1 MRSRLWD
8 QDWFADAVW
17 SADRVV
23 GINLHFITAFL
34 DRYVKDDAS
43 RAAYLDGLVPDS
55 PTANGRPQRPAA
67 TAPTVPERRRHGLER
82 LPAPAR
88 GGAGA
93 AARAAAMSRDLS
105 CRYRVVDVFT
115 RQALE
120 GNPLAVFP
128 DAAHL
133 DAMTMQ
139 RIARELNL
147 PETTFVLPV
156 TRDDCVARVRIFTP
170 AREMAFAGH
179 PTLGTSFV
187 LWEEGRLSG
196 AGHAFNLEEQV
207 GPVPVRI
214 GPESPP
220 LLWLGMPP
228 VHDGPRFARDPCARA
243 LGLGLQDL
251 LEFEPQ
257 LLSAGNPTIVVPL
270 RDRDAVD
277 RAWLDESGSA
287 RCATPEA
294 NRAVSMCS
302 REPRKA
308 SIPGCSHRNTGS
320 SKTPRR
326 AVRPGRSRST

>member
-1 MRSRLWD
+1 M
-8 QDWFADAVW
+8 
-17 SADRVV
+17 
-23 GINLHFITAFL
+23 N
-34 DRYVKDDAS
+34 
-43 RAAYLDGLVPDS
+43 
-55 PTANGRPQRPAA
+55 
-67 TAPTVPERRRHGLER
+67 
-82 LPAPAR
+82 
-88 GGAGA
+88 
-93 AARAAAMSRDLS
+93 RDLS

-214 GPESPP
+214 GRESPP

-228 VHDGPRFARDPCARA
+228 VHDGPRFSRAACARA
-243 LGLGLQDL
+243 LELGLQDL

-270 RDRDAVD
+270 RNRDAVD
-277 RAWLDESGSA
+277 RARLDESGVRALRDAGSEPCCVYVFA
-287 RCATPEA
+287 RTAEGVYSRMFAPEYGIVEDPA
-294 NRAVSMCS
+294 
-302 REPRKA
+302 
-308 SIPGCSHRNTGS
+308 TGS
-320 SKTPRR
+320 ATGPLAVYMMRHGLLPADAATTFVCEQGVKMGRR
-326 AVRPGRSRST
+326 SLLHVEVRGARGSEDIFVGGHVTSVASATMHFVLEDSAA